1 MNRVGIKALVLCFG
15 LGSGYRVGIWWWVD
29 GYRRFGLGY
38 VLCTYD
44 KMNVFGLVWGGETFI
59 DGIGV
64 L

>member
-1 MNRVGIKALVLCFG
+1 MNRVGIKALVLCLGLDFG
-15 LGSGYRVGIWWWVD
+15 YGVGVWWGVD

-44 KMNVFGLVWGGETFI
+44 KMIVFGLFGEAKR
-59 DGIGV
+59 